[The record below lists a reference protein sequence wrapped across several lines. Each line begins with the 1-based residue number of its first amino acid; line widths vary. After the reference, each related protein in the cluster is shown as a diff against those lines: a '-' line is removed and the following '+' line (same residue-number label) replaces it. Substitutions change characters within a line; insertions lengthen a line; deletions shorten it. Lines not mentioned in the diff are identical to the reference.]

1 MPVQSGIFSKLERQ
15 NGIIM
20 KKEIYITDYNCVTP
34 LGFDADSNWKALLEG
49 KSGVALHKI
58 IDNQKAFY
66 ASMIDTQ
73 KLDEEFNRFFTQ
85 NTIDFTRLEKMLLLS
100 LQPLVEKHTLSENTA
115 FILSTTKGNISL
127 LKNQSELPEGVYLS
141 KLAQKIADFF
151 GFKTKPI
158 VVSNACVSGVMAIA
172 VAKNMIQAGKY
183 KDAFVI
189 AGDELS
195 EFVISGFNSF
205 QAIGSGPCK
214 PYDKN
219 RDGIN
224 IGEAAAAIYM
234 TSCHSDEGK
243 ISENEKFR
251 FKVLGDSAVND
262 ANHIS
267 GPSRT
272 GDGLFASIKNAMTEA
287 QVSAEQIDFI
297 SAHGTATLY
306 NDEME
311 AIAFNRMELQNI
323 PLNSM
328 KGYYGHCLG
337 ASGLLESIISM
348 ESAIYSTLLPSK
360 NFEENGVSQP
370 LNIIKE
376 NQSAAVQYILKTAS
390 GFGGCNAAVVLEKC

>member
-1 MPVQSGIFSKLERQ
+1 MR
-15 NGIIM
+15 
-20 KKEIYITDYNCVTP
+20 KEIYITDYNCVTP
-34 LGFDADSNWKALLEG
+34 LGFDVSSNWNALLEG
-49 KSGVALHKI
+49 KFGVASHKI
-58 IDNQKAFY
+58 IENQEPFY
-66 ASMIDTQ
+66 ASMIDSE
-73 KLDEEFNRFFTQ
+73 KLNEEFQKNFDNQ
-85 NTIDFTRLEKMLLLS
+85 NFTRLEKMFLLS
-100 LQPLVEKHTLSENTA
+100 LKPLVEKHQISDETA

-127 LKNQSELPEGVYLS
+127 LKNQETLPEGVFLS
-141 KLAQKIADFF
+141 NLAQKIADFF

-189 AGDELS
+189 AGDEIS

-205 QAIGSGPCK
+205 QAIGTEICK

-224 IGEAAAAIYM
+224 IGEAAAAVYV
-234 TSCHSDEGK
+234 TGCHSDEGR
-243 ISENEKFR
+243 ISKNEKFS
-251 FKVLGDSAVND
+251 FKVLGDSAIND

-287 QVSAEQIDFI
+287 NVSTEKIDFI
-297 SAHGTATLY
+297 SAHGTATIY

-311 AIAFNRMELQNI
+311 AIAFNRMELQNV

-348 ESAIYSTLLPSK
+348 ESALNNILIPSK
-360 NFEENGVSQP
+360 NFEETGTSKP

-376 NQSAAVQYILKTAS
+376 NQPAKIKYILKTAS
-390 GFGGCNAAVVLEKC
+390 GFGGCNAAIVLEKC

>member
-1 MPVQSGIFSKLERQ
+1 MR
-15 NGIIM
+15 
-20 KKEIYITDYNCVTP
+20 KEVYITDYNCVTP
-34 LGFDADSNWKALLEG
+34 LGFDVSSNWNALLDG

-58 IDNQKAFY
+58 IENQEPFY
-66 ASMIDTQ
+66 ASMIDSE
-73 KLDEEFNRFFTQ
+73 KLEEEFQKNFDNQ
-85 NTIDFTRLEKMLLLS
+85 DFTRLEKMFLLS
-100 LQPLVEKHTLSENTA
+100 LKPLVQRHSISDETV

-127 LKNQSELPEGVYLS
+127 LKNQTALPEGVFLS
-141 KLAQKIADFF
+141 NLAQKLADFF

-183 KDAFVI
+183 KDAVVV
-189 AGDELS
+189 AGDEIS

-205 QAIGSGPCK
+205 QAIGTEICR

-224 IGEAAAAIYM
+224 IGEATAAVYM
-234 TSCHSDEGK
+234 TSHCEERSDE
-243 ISENEKFR
+243 ITSNEKFS
-251 FKVLGDSAVND
+251 FKILGDSAIND

-287 QVSAEQIDFI
+287 NVSAEKIDFI
-297 SAHGTATLY
+297 SAHGTATIY

-311 AIAFNRMELQNI
+311 AIAFNRMELQNV

-348 ESAIYSTLLPSK
+348 ESALKNTLIPSK
-360 NFEENGVSQP
+360 NFKETGTSQP

-376 NQSAAVQYILKTAS
+376 NQPAEIKYILKTAS
-390 GFGGCNAAVVLEKC
+390 GFGGCNAAIVLEKC

>member
-1 MPVQSGIFSKLERQ
+1 MR
-15 NGIIM
+15 
-20 KKEIYITDYNCVTP
+20 KEIYITDYNCVTP
-34 LGFDADSNWKALLEG
+34 LGFNVSSNWKALSDG
-49 KSGVALHKI
+49 QSGVALHKI
-58 IDNQKAFY
+58 IDNQDAFY
-66 ASMIDTQ
+66 ASMIDSD
-73 KLDEEFNRFFTQ
+73 KLNEEFNRIFSR
-85 NTIDFTRLEKMLLLS
+85 NNNNDFTRLEKMLLIS
-100 LQPLVEKHTLSENTA
+100 LQPLVEKHVISEDTA

-141 KLAQKIADFF
+141 KLAEKTADFF

-158 VVSNACVSGVMAIA
+158 IISNACVSGVMAIS

-205 QAIGSGPCK
+205 QAIGSGACR

-224 IGEAAAAIYM
+224 IGEAAAAAYI
-234 TSCHSDEGK
+234 TSEPA
-243 ISENEKFR
+243 ENEKLR
-251 FKVLGDSAVND
+251 FKVLGDSSVND

-272 GDGLFASIKNAMTEA
+272 GDGLYASIRNAMNEA
-287 QVSAEQIDFI
+287 NVSPEQIDFI

-311 AIAFNRMELQNI
+311 AIAFNRMDLQNI

-348 ESAIYSTLLPSK
+348 ESALHSTVLPSK
-360 NFEENGVSQP
+360 NFEEMGVTQP
-370 LNIIKE
+370 LNIIRE
-376 NQSAAVQYILKTAS
+376 NQASEIKYMLKTAS

>member
-1 MPVQSGIFSKLERQ
+1 M
-15 NGIIM
+15 N
-20 KKEIYITDYNCVTP
+20 KEIYITDYKCVTP
-34 LGFDADSNWKALLEG
+34 LGFDVESNWKALLEG

-58 IDNQKAFY
+58 IDNQEAFFV
-66 ASMIDTQ
+66 SKIDSD
-73 KLDEEFNRFFTQ
+73 KLEEEFSKLFDFAQSDN
-85 NTIDFTRLEKMLLLS
+85 FTRLEKMFLLS
-100 LQPLVEKHTLSENTA
+100 LKPLVERHQISDETA

-127 LKNQSELPEGVYLS
+127 LKNESTLPEGVYLS
-141 KLAQKIADFF
+141 KLAQKLADFF
-151 GFKTKPI
+151 EFKTKPI
-158 VVSNACVSGVMAIA
+158 VVSNACVSGVMAIS

-183 KDAFVI
+183 KDAFVV
-189 AGDELS
+189 AGDEIS

-205 QAIGSGPCK
+205 QAIGSEPCR

-219 RDGIN
+219 RNGIN
-224 IGEAAAAIYM
+224 LGEATASVYI
-234 TSCHSDEGK
+234 TSELNQS
-243 ISENEKFR
+243 EKFR
-251 FKVLGDSAVND
+251 FQVLGDSAIND

-272 GDGLFASIKNAMTEA
+272 GDGLFASIQNAMKEA
-287 QVSAEQIDFI
+287 KVSSDQIDFI

-311 AIAFNRMELQNI
+311 AIAFNRMDLQNV

-348 ESAIYSTLLPSK
+348 ESALKNTLIPSK
-360 NFEENGVSQP
+360 NFEEMGISQD

-376 NQSAAVQYILKTAS
+376 NQSAEIKYILKTAS
-390 GFGGCNAAVVLEKC
+390 GFGGCNAAIVLEKA

>member
-1 MPVQSGIFSKLERQ
+1 MT
-15 NGIIM
+15 
-20 KKEIYITDYNCVTP
+20 KEIYITDYNCVTP
-34 LGFDADSNWKALLEG
+34 LGFDVESNWKALLEG

-58 IDNQKAFY
+58 IGEEAFY
-66 ASMIDTQ
+66 VSKIDSE
-73 KLDEEFNRFFTQ
+73 KLEAEFNKFFD
-85 NTIDFTRLEKMLLLS
+85 NYNFTRLEKMLLLS
-100 LQPLVEKHTLSENTA
+100 LKPLVERHQISDETA

-127 LKNQSELPEGVYLS
+127 LKNKTTLPEGVHLS
-141 KLAQKIADFF
+141 NLAQKIADFF

-158 VVSNACVSGVMAIA
+158 VVSNACVSGVMAIS

-189 AGDELS
+189 AGDEIS

-205 QAIGSGPCK
+205 QAIGSEPCK

-219 RDGIN
+219 RNGIN
-224 IGEAAAAIYM
+224 LGEATAATYI
-234 TSCHSDEGK
+234 TSAP
-243 ISENEKFR
+243 SENKKFR
-251 FKVLGDSAVND
+251 FKVLGDSAIND

-272 GDGLFASIKNAMTEA
+272 GDGLFASIQNAMKEA
-287 QVSAEQIDFI
+287 KVSSEQIDFI
-297 SAHGTATLY
+297 SAHGTATIY

-311 AIAFNRMELQNI
+311 AIAFNRMDLQNVS
-323 PLNSM
+323 LNSM

-348 ESAIYSTLLPSK
+348 ESALKNTLIPSK
-360 NFEENGVSQP
+360 NFEEIGVSQD

-376 NQSAAVQYILKTAS
+376 NKSAEIKYILKTAS
-390 GFGGCNAAVVLEKC
+390 GFGGCNAAIVLEKA

>member
-1 MPVQSGIFSKLERQ
+1 
-15 NGIIM
+15 M
-20 KKEIYITDYNCVTP
+20 KKEIYITDYNCITP
-34 LGFDADSNWKALLEG
+34 LGLDVSSNWNNLVRG
-49 KSGVALHKI
+49 NSGVALHKVI
-58 IDNQKAFY
+58 ENQEAFY
-66 ASMIDTQ
+66 ASVIDTE
-73 KLDEEFNRFFTQ
+73 KLDEEFRKKFVNQ
-85 NTIDFTRLEKMLLLS
+85 DFTRLEKMFLLS
-100 LQPLVEKHTLSENTA
+100 LKPLVEKHPITEETA

-127 LKNQSELPEGVYLS
+127 LKNQTELPEGVYLS
-141 KLAQKIADFF
+141 NLAQKIADYF

-172 VAKNMIQAGKY
+172 VAKSMILSGKY

-189 AGDELS
+189 AGDEVS

-205 QAIGSGPCK
+205 QAIGTGPCK

-219 RDGIN
+219 RNGIN
-224 IGEAAAAIYM
+224 IGEAAAAMYI
-234 TSCHSDEGK
+234 TSGHCEERSDEA
-243 ISENEKFR
+243 ISKNEKFR
-251 FKVLGDSAVND
+251 FKILGDSAVND

-272 GDGLFASIKNAMTEA
+272 GDGLFASIKSAMAEA
-287 QVSAEQIDFI
+287 HIIPEQIDFI

-311 AIAFNRMELQNI
+311 AIAFNRMELQNA

-348 ESAIYSTLLPSK
+348 ESARHEMLIPSK
-360 NFEENGVSQP
+360 NFEVEGISQP

-376 NQSAAVQYILKTAS
+376 NQPAKIKYILKTAS
-390 GFGGCNAAVVLEKC
+390 GFGGCNAVVVLEKC

>member
-1 MPVQSGIFSKLERQ
+1 MR
-15 NGIIM
+15 
-20 KKEIYITDYNCVTP
+20 KEIYITDYNCVTP
-34 LGFDADSNWKALLEG
+34 LGFDVSSNWNALLKG

-58 IDNQKAFY
+58 IENQEPFY
-66 ASMIDTQ
+66 ASMIDSEKLEEEFYRCFDETQ
-73 KLDEEFNRFFTQ
+73 KKN
-85 NTIDFTRLEKMLLLS
+85 FTRLEKMFLLS
-100 LQPLVEKHTLSENTA
+100 LKPLVERHSISDETA

-127 LKNQSELPEGVYLS
+127 LKNKTALPEGVFLS
-141 KLAQKIADFF
+141 NLAQKLADFF

-172 VAKNMIQAGKY
+172 VSKNMIQAGKY

-189 AGDELS
+189 AGDEIS
-195 EFVISGFNSF
+195 EFVVSGFNSF
-205 QAIGSGPCK
+205 QAIGTEICR

-224 IGEAAAAIYM
+224 IGEAAAAVYI
-234 TSCHSDEGK
+234 TSELNQ
-243 ISENEKFR
+243 NEKFS
-251 FKVLGDSAVND
+251 FKILGDSAIND

-287 QVSAEQIDFI
+287 NIPVEKIDFI
-297 SAHGTATLY
+297 SAHGTATIY

-311 AIAFNRMELQNI
+311 AIAFNRMELQNA

-348 ESAIYSTLLPSK
+348 ESALKNTLIPSK
-360 NFEENGVSQP
+360 NFEETGTSQS

-376 NQSAAVQYILKTAS
+376 NKPAEIKYILKTAS
-390 GFGGCNAAVVLEKC
+390 GFGGCNAAIVLEKC

>member
-1 MPVQSGIFSKLERQ
+1 MI
-15 NGIIM
+15 
-20 KKEIYITDYNCVTP
+20 KEIYITDYNCVTP
-34 LGFDADSNWKALLEG
+34 LGFDVESNWKALLDG
-49 KSGVALHKI
+49 KSGVALHQVSDNLEAFFVSKI
-58 IDNQKAFY
+58 DSQKLEEEFKKLFDNQ
-66 ASMIDTQ
+66 
-73 KLDEEFNRFFTQ
+73 
-85 NTIDFTRLEKMLLLS
+85 DFTRLEKMFLLS
-100 LQPLVEKHTLSENTA
+100 LKPLVEKHHISDETA

-127 LKNQSELPEGVYLS
+127 LKNETNLQESVYLS
-141 KLAQKIADFF
+141 KLAQKLADFF

-158 VVSNACVSGVMAIA
+158 VVSNACVSGVMGIS

-189 AGDELS
+189 AGDEIS

-205 QAIGSGPCK
+205 QAIGSEPCK

-219 RDGIN
+219 RNGIN
-224 IGEAAAAIYM
+224 LGEAAAAMYI
-234 TSCHSDEGK
+234 TSTPPET
-243 ISENEKFR
+243 EKLR
-251 FKVLGDSAVND
+251 FKVLGDSAIND

-272 GDGLFASIKNAMTEA
+272 GDGLFASIQNAMKEA
-287 QVSAEQIDFI
+287 KVSAEQIDFI
-297 SAHGTATLY
+297 SAHGTATIY

-311 AIAFNRMELQNI
+311 AIAFNRMELQNV

-348 ESAIYSTLLPSK
+348 ESSLHNTLIPSK
-360 NFEENGVSQP
+360 NFEEMGVSQD

-376 NQSAAVQYILKTAS
+376 NQPAEIKYILKTAS
-390 GFGGCNAAVVLEKC
+390 GFGGCNAAIVLEKC

>member
-1 MPVQSGIFSKLERQ
+1 
-15 NGIIM
+15 M

-34 LGFDADSNWKALLEG
+34 LGFDVSSNWNALLEG

-58 IDNQKAFY
+58 IENQEPFY
-66 ASMIDTQ
+66 ASMIDSEQ
-73 KLDEEFNRFFTQ
+73 LDEEFDRFFDSAQ
-85 NTIDFTRLEKMLLLS
+85 NDNQDFTRLEKMFLLS
-100 LQPLVEKHTLSENTA
+100 LKPLVERHTITDKTA

-127 LKNQSELPEGVYLS
+127 LKNQNTLPEGVFLS
-141 KLAQKIADFF
+141 RLAQKIADYF

-189 AGDELS
+189 AGDEIS

-205 QAIGSGPCK
+205 QAIGTEICK

-224 IGEAAAAIYM
+224 IGEATAAVYI
-234 TSCHSDEGK
+234 TGCHSDDGRIPQNEK
-243 ISENEKFR
+243 IS
-251 FKVLGDSAVND
+251 FKVLGDSAIND

-272 GDGLFASIKNAMTEA
+272 GDGLFASINNAMTEA
-287 QVSAEQIDFI
+287 QVPVEKIDFI

-311 AIAFNRMELQNI
+311 AIAFNRMELQNV

-348 ESAIYSTLLPSK
+348 ESALKNTLIPSK
-360 NFEENGVSQP
+360 NFEETGTSQP
-370 LNIIKE
+370 LNITKE
-376 NQSAAVQYILKTAS
+376 NQPAEIKYILKTAS
-390 GFGGCNAAVVLEKC
+390 GFGGCNAAIVLEKC

>member
-1 MPVQSGIFSKLERQ
+1 
-15 NGIIM
+15 M
-20 KKEIYITDYNCVTP
+20 KKEVYITDYNCVTP
-34 LGFDADSNWKALLEG
+34 LGFDISSNWNALLEG
-49 KSGVALHKI
+49 RSGVALHKI
-58 IDNQKAFY
+58 IENQEPFY
-66 ASMIDTQ
+66 ASMIDSE
-73 KLDEEFNRFFTQ
+73 KLEKEFNRFFDSAQ
-85 NTIDFTRLEKMLLLS
+85 NDNTSFTRLEKMFLLS
-100 LQPLVEKHTLSENTA
+100 LTPLVERHNITDETA

-127 LKNQSELPEGVYLS
+127 LKNQDTLPKGVFLS
-141 KLAQKIADFF
+141 SLAQKIADFF

-183 KDAFVI
+183 KNAFVV
-189 AGDELS
+189 AGDEIS

-205 QAIGSGPCK
+205 QAIGTEICK

-224 IGEAAAAIYM
+224 IGEATAAVYI
-234 TSCHSDEGK
+234 TGHCEEQSDEA
-243 ISENEKFR
+243 ISKNEKFS
-251 FKVLGDSAVND
+251 FKVLGDSAIND

-272 GDGLFASIKNAMTEA
+272 GDGLFASINTAMTEA

-297 SAHGTATLY
+297 SAHGTATIY

-311 AIAFNRMELQNI
+311 AIAFNRMELQNV

-348 ESAIYSTLLPSK
+348 ESALNNTLIPSK
-360 NFEENGVSQP
+360 NFKETGTSQP

-376 NQSAAVQYILKTAS
+376 NQPAEIKYILKTAS
-390 GFGGCNAAVVLEKC
+390 GFGGCNAAIVFEKC

>member
-1 MPVQSGIFSKLERQ
+1 MS
-15 NGIIM
+15 
-20 KKEIYITDYNCVTP
+20 KEIYITDYNCVTP
-34 LGFDADSNWKALLEG
+34 LGFTNDSNWNALLEG

-58 IDNQKAFY
+58 IDNQDAFY
-66 ASMIDTQ
+66 ASMIDSD
-73 KLDEEFNRFFTQ
+73 KLNEEFNRVFTQ
-85 NTIDFTRLEKMLLLS
+85 NTINFTRLEKMLLLS
-100 LQPLVEKHTLSENTA
+100 LQPLVEKHPVSEDTA

-127 LKNQSELPEGVYLS
+127 LKNESELPEGVYLS
-141 KLAQKIADFF
+141 KLAEKIADFF

-158 VVSNACVSGVMAIA
+158 IVSNACVSGVMAIS

-224 IGEAAAAIYM
+224 IGEAAAAAYI
-234 TSCHSDEGK
+234 SSEP
-243 ISENEKFR
+243 SENEKFR

-272 GDGLFASIKNAMTEA
+272 GDGLYASIRNAMTEA
-287 QVSAEQIDFI
+287 KVSSEQIDFI

-311 AIAFNRMELQNI
+311 AIAFNRMDLQNI

-348 ESAIYSTLLPSK
+348 ESALHGTLLPSK
-360 NFEENGVSQP
+360 NFEEMGVTQP
-370 LNIIKE
+370 LNIIRETQTSEIK
-376 NQSAAVQYILKTAS
+376 YILKTAS

>member
-1 MPVQSGIFSKLERQ
+1 
-15 NGIIM
+15 M
-20 KKEIYITDYNCVTP
+20 KKEVYITDYNCVTP
-34 LGFDADSNWKALLEG
+34 LGFDVSSNWNALLER

-58 IDNQKAFY
+58 IENQEPFY
-66 ASMIDTQ
+66 ASMIDSE
-73 KLDEEFNRFFTQ
+73 KLNEEFNKNFNDQ
-85 NTIDFTRLEKMLLLS
+85 NFTRLEKMFLLS
-100 LQPLVEKHTLSENTA
+100 LKPLVEKHQISDETA

-127 LKNQSELPEGVYLS
+127 LKNQKTLPEGVFLS
-141 KLAQKIADFF
+141 SLAQKIADFF

-189 AGDELS
+189 AGDEIS

-205 QAIGSGPCK
+205 QAIGTEICK

-224 IGEAAAAIYM
+224 IGEATAAVFI
-234 TSCHSDEGK
+234 TSEPTR
-243 ISENEKFR
+243 NEKFS
-251 FKVLGDSAVND
+251 FKVLGDSAIND

-287 QVSAEQIDFI
+287 NISTEKIDFI
-297 SAHGTATLY
+297 SAHGTATIY

-311 AIAFNRMELQNI
+311 AIAFNRIELQNV

-348 ESAIYSTLLPSK
+348 ESALQNTLIPCK
-360 NFEENGVSQP
+360 NFEEAGTSQP

-376 NQSAAVQYILKTAS
+376 NQPAKIKYILKTAS
-390 GFGGCNAAVVLEKC
+390 GFGGCNVAIVLRRIQ

>member
-1 MPVQSGIFSKLERQ
+1 MR
-15 NGIIM
+15 
-20 KKEIYITDYNCVTP
+20 KEIYITDYNCVTP
-34 LGFDADSNWKALLEG
+34 LGFNVDSNWNALLKG
-49 KSGVALHKI
+49 QSGVALHKI
-58 IDNQKAFY
+58 IDNQDAFY
-66 ASMIDTQ
+66 ASMIDSD
-73 KLDEEFNRFFTQ
+73 KLNEEFDRFFDSSQ
-85 NTIDFTRLEKMLLLS
+85 NDIPNFTRLEKMLLLS
-100 LQPLVEKHTLSENTA
+100 LQPLVEKHSISEDTA

-141 KLAQKIADFF
+141 KLAEKIADFF

-158 VVSNACVSGVMAIA
+158 IVSNACVSGVMAIS

-205 QAIGSGPCK
+205 QAIASGPCQ

-224 IGEAAAAIYM
+224 IGEAAAAIYI
-234 TSCHSDEGK
+234 TSCHCGEQSDEA
-243 ISENEKFR
+243 ISQNEKPR

-272 GDGLFASIKNAMTEA
+272 GDGLYASIKNAMTEA
-287 QVSAEQIDFI
+287 KVSPEQIDFI

-311 AIAFNRMELQNI
+311 AIAFNRMDLQHI

-348 ESAIYSTLLPSK
+348 EGALHNTLIPSK
-360 NFEENGVSQP
+360 NFKEMGVTQP

-376 NQSAAVQYILKTAS
+376 NQTAEIKYILKTTS

>member
-1 MPVQSGIFSKLERQ
+1 
-15 NGIIM
+15 M
-20 KKEIYITDYNCVTP
+20 KKEIYITDYNCITP
-34 LGFDADSNWKALLEG
+34 LGFDVSSNWHALLEG
-49 KSGVALHKI
+49 KSGVTLHKI
-58 IDNQKAFY
+58 IENQESFY
-66 ASMIDTQ
+66 ASMIDSE
-73 KLDEEFNRFFTQ
+73 KLNEEFQ
-85 NTIDFTRLEKMLLLS
+85 NNFDNQNFTRLEKMFLLS
-100 LQPLVEKHTLSENTA
+100 LKPLVEKHQISEETA

-127 LKNQSELPEGVYLS
+127 LKNQETLPEGAFLS
-141 KLAQKIADFF
+141 NLAQKIADFF

-189 AGDELS
+189 AGDEIS

-205 QAIGSGPCK
+205 QAIGTEICK

-224 IGEAAAAIYM
+224 IGEATAAVYI
-234 TSCHSDEGK
+234 TSELNQ
-243 ISENEKFR
+243 NEKFS
-251 FKVLGDSAVND
+251 FKILGDSAIND

-272 GDGLFASIKNAMTEA
+272 GEGLFSSIKNAMTEA
-287 QVSAEQIDFI
+287 KISSEKIDFI
-297 SAHGTATLY
+297 SAHGTATIY

-311 AIAFNRMELQNI
+311 AIAFNRIELQNV
-323 PLNSM
+323 PLNSL
-328 KGYYGHCLG
+328 KAYYGHCLG

-348 ESAIYSTLLPSK
+348 ESALNNILIPSK
-360 NFEENGVSQP
+360 NFEETGTSQS

-376 NQSAAVQYILKTAS
+376 NQPAEIKYILKTAS
-390 GFGGCNAAVVLEKC
+390 GFGGCNAAIVLEKC

>member
-1 MPVQSGIFSKLERQ
+1 MRKQ
-15 NGIIM
+15 
-20 KKEIYITDYNCVTP
+20 IYITDYNCVTP
-34 LGFDADSNWKALLEG
+34 LGFNVETNWKALLEG
-49 KSGVALHKI
+49 HSGVALHQI
-58 IDNQKAFY
+58 IDNQDPFY
-66 ASMIDTQ
+66 ASMISTE
-73 KLDEEFNRFFTQ
+73 KLDQEFNSLFEAHTGS
-85 NTIDFTRLEKMLLLS
+85 NTTRLEKMLFVS
-100 LQPLVEKHTLSENTA
+100 LKPLIEKHAINEDTA
-115 FILSTTKGNISL
+115 LILSTTKGNISL
-127 LKNQSELPEGVYLS
+127 LKKQTGLPDGVYLS
-141 KLAQKIADFF
+141 ALAQKTADFF

-158 VVSNACVSGVMAIA
+158 VISNACVSGVMAIA
-172 VAKNMIQAGKY
+172 VAKNMIQAGRY

-205 QAIGSGPCK
+205 QAIGSGPCQ

-224 IGEAAAAIYM
+224 IGEAAAAVYVTAEES
-234 TSCHSDEGK
+234 TSQNG
-243 ISENEKFR
+243 KFR
-251 FKVLGDSAVND
+251 FKVLGDSAIND

-272 GDGLFASIKNAMTEA
+272 GDGLYGSIRNAMTEA
-287 QVSAEQIDFI
+287 QVSPEQIDFI

-311 AIAFNRMELQNI
+311 AIAFKRMELQHI

-348 ESAIYSTLLPSK
+348 ESALHGTLIPSK

-376 NQSAAVQYILKTAS
+376 NQPATIRYILKTAS
-390 GFGGCNAAVVLEKC
+390 GFGGCNAAIVLEKC

>member
-1 MPVQSGIFSKLERQ
+1 MR
-15 NGIIM
+15 
-20 KKEIYITDYNCVTP
+20 KEIYITDYSCVTP
-34 LGFDADSNWKALLEG
+34 LGFDVSSNWNHLKEG
-49 KSGVALHKI
+49 KSGVALHKVI
-58 IDNQKAFY
+58 KNQEAFY
-66 ASMIDTQ
+66 ASMIDTE
-73 KLDEEFNRFFTQ
+73 KLEEEFKHHFDRQ
-85 NTIDFTRLEKMLLLS
+85 DFTRLEKMFLLS
-100 LQPLVEKHTLSENTA
+100 LKPLVEKHHISEETA

-127 LKNQSELPEGVYLS
+127 LKNQTELPEGVYLS
-141 KLAQKIADFF
+141 KLAQKIADYF
-151 GFKTKPI
+151 GFKTNPI

-172 VAKNMIQAGKY
+172 VAKNMIQTGKY

-189 AGDELS
+189 AGDEVS

-205 QAIGSGPCK
+205 QAIGTEPCK
-214 PYDKN
+214 PYDRN
-219 RDGIN
+219 RNGIN
-224 IGEAAAAIYM
+224 IGEAAAAMYITGSHSSAPLRM
-234 TSCHSDEGK
+234 T
-243 ISENEKFR
+243 ENENFR
-251 FKVLGDSAVND
+251 FKILGDSAVND

-272 GDGLFASIKNAMTEA
+272 GDGLYASIKNAMTEA
-287 QVSAEQIDFI
+287 NITSEQIDFI

-311 AIAFNRMELQNI
+311 AIAFNRMELQNV

-348 ESAIYSTLLPSK
+348 ESARHELLIPSK
-360 NFEENGVSQP
+360 NFQEMGVSQP

-376 NQSAAVQYILKTAS
+376 NQPAAIQYILKTAS